1 MSTVR
6 VVAGLA
12 LVLLAVAT
20 VQAQDAA
27 VAADAKSLYTK
38 YAGKMSWFPGMNYI
52 R

>member
-1 MSTVR
+1 MSTMR

-27 VAADAKSLYTK
+27 IADAKTLYSK
-38 YAGKMSWFPGMNYI
+38 YASKLSWFPGMTYN